1 MRLSDE
7 RYEEIKAEVIDLFSR
22 YDIRCIPISGFELA
36 ISMGITLIPY
46 SSLSQKKFKAA
57 YRVSADGFYL
67 ESADGKE
74 CIFYNDRVGY
84 KRANMT
90 ILHEIG
96 HCVLGHHD
104 DMDQD
109 EAETEAKFFA
119 KYAAAPPP
127 LVHRVKPNGPE
138 DIEEI
143 FVISYEASI
152 YAFDYYHKWLRQYR
166 QTGLYFFYEQ
176 QLLQLFKESA

>member
-7 RYEEIKAEVIDLFSR
+7 RYEEIKAEVIDLFYR

-36 ISMGITLIPY
+36 INMEISLVPY
-46 SSLSQKKFKAA
+46 SSLSPQKLLAA
-57 YRVSADGFYL
+57 YRVSTDGFYL
-67 ESADGKE
+67 EPGDGKE
-74 CIFYNDRVGY
+74 CIFFNDQVGY
-84 KRANMT
+84 RRANMT

-104 DMDQD
+104 GMDQE

-127 LVHRVKPNGPE
+127 LVHRIKPDGPE

-143 FVISYEASI
+143 FVISYEASV

-166 QTGLYFFYEQ
+166 QTGLYFAYEQ
-176 QLLQLFKESA
+176 HLLKLFRETA